1 MSYPAERTMTKTAP
15 ATAKPMKEK
24 KTKEPKEKKP
34 KEKAPAPAPAVE
46 GEKAAAAKKA
56 GPNISIGR
64 KCRRLRGK
72 AIHAGFT
79 EGKDQ
84 MKALITKK
92 QVLKMLK
99 FVPKRSAEAGG
110 FEKDEFDERF
120 LTAQE
125 KFSTGACEVL
135 APRIE
140 SLFRALVSEGMQ
152 RAHEYGKSSIDVT
165 TMASVLRPYAKS
177 TLFDTEKPPPGIIGH
192 AFNKGILNP
201 TEVDDENEAEMTAE
215 GKRQQAAEDDA
226 QAKRDKLAAERS
238 AKYKASGRKPGF
250 AKAK

>member
-1 MSYPAERTMTKTAP
+1 MTKTAP
-15 ATAKPMKEK
+15 ATAKPMK
-24 KTKEPKEKKP
+24 PKELKEKKKP
-34 KEKAPAPAPAVE
+34 KEKAPAPVAE
-46 GEKAAAAKKA
+46 GEKEAAAKKI

-79 EGKDQ
+79 EGKDVL
-84 MKALITKK
+84 KSLITKK

-152 RAHEYGKSSIDVT
+152 RAHEYGKSSVDVT
-165 TMASVLRPYAKS
+165 TMASVLRPYAKN

-201 TEVDDENEAEMTAE
+201 TEVDDENEAEVMAE
-215 GKRQQAAEDDA
+215 AARQQAAEDEA

-238 AKYKASGRKPGF
+238 AKYKASGRVPGF

>member
-1 MSYPAERTMTKTAP
+1 MTKTTPTTA
-15 ATAKPMKEK
+15 AKPMKEK

-34 KEKAPAPAPAVE
+34 KEKAPAPE
-46 GEKAAAAKKA
+46 GEKEAAAKKV

-84 MKALITKK
+84 MKSLITKK
-92 QVLKMLK
+92 HVLKMLK

-120 LTAQE
+120 LTAQD
-125 KFSTGACEVL
+125 KFSTGVCDVL

-140 SLFRALVSEGMQ
+140 SLFRAMVSEGMQ
-152 RAHEYGKSSIDVT
+152 RAHEYGKSSVDVT
-165 TMASVLRPYAKS
+165 TMASVLRPYAKN
-177 TLFDTEKPPPGIIGH
+177 TLFNTEKPPPGIIGH

-201 TEVDDENEAEMTAE
+201 TDVDDENQDETMAEAA
-215 GKRQQAAEDDA
+215 RQQAAEDEA

-238 AKYKASGRKPGF
+238 AKYKESGRVPGF

>member
-15 ATAKPMKEK
+15 ATAKPMK
-24 KTKEPKEKKP
+24 PKELKEKKKP
-34 KEKAPAPAPAVE
+34 KEKAPAPVAE
-46 GEKAAAAKKA
+46 GEKDAAAKKV
-56 GPNISIGR
+56 GPNIAIGR

-79 EGKDQ
+79 EGKDVI
-84 MKALITKK
+84 KSLITKK

-140 SLFRALVSEGMQ
+140 SLFRAMVSEGMK
-152 RAHEYGKSSIDVT
+152 RAHEYGKSSVDVT
-165 TMASVLRPYAKS
+165 TMASVLRPYAKN
-177 TLFDTEKPPPGIIGH
+177 TLFNTEKPPPGIIGH

-201 TEVDDENEAEMTAE
+201 TEVDEEKQDETMAEAA
-215 GKRQQAAEDDA
+215 RQQAAEDEA

-238 AKYKASGRKPGF
+238 AKYKESGRVPGF